1 MRRLH
6 AIKRKKRNDS
16 DRRGQRRLCKTG
28 RYRQSSGKRCLSVS
42 GQQLLPPGAK
52 KAGDF
57 QELWDH
63 RHRSAHGIFDNS
75 QDAERQ
81 ICSYLGL
88 ARRAGKVLTG
98 YKTCAAALGRGS
110 AKLIILAGDTSQ
122 NTRDKFSVLCERR
135 GVPFKIY
142 SSSDELSAMA
152 GLTGRGIFGITD
164 VNFAEAMI
172 KEIENEQIML
182 NEE

>member
-1 MRRLH
+1 M
-6 AIKRKKRNDS
+6 KKS
-16 DRRGQRRLCKTG
+16 KF
-28 RYRQSSGKRCLSVS
+28 
-42 GQQLLPPGAK
+42 A
-52 KAGDF
+52 
-57 QELWDH
+57 
-63 RHRSAHGIFDNS
+63 
-75 QDAERQ
+75 
-81 ICSYLGL
+81 SYLGL

-135 GVPFKIY
+135 DVPFKIY